1 MGSTKI
7 KFKQLSKTFKIWP
20 LFVSAA
26 SSLILLT
33 LNQSTTHAIIFAV
46 PLTCKSVSFLCPL
59 LRMTLQPR
67 VLSFLPTQCICKLL
81 FQDSLHLI
89 YYKNKKNTE
98 KFFFFYN
105 SLSWQFSNISVQ
117 FSSVA
122 QLYLTLCNPMDYSMP
137 GFPVHHQLVEPAQTH
152 VHGIVESVM
161 LSNHHILCH
170 PLLLLPSVFHS
181 IRVFSS
187 ESVLHIR

>member
-46 PLTCKSVSFLCPL
+46 PLTCKLVSFLCPL

-81 FQDSLHLI
+81 FQNSLHLI

-98 KFFFFYN
+98 KFFFLQLFIMTVLKYI
-105 SLSWQFSNISVQ
+105 SSVQ
-117 FSSVA
+117 FSCSVVFDSL
-122 QLYLTLCNPMDYSMP
+122 QP
-137 GFPVHHQLVEPAQTH
+137 
-152 VHGIVESVM
+152 HG
-161 LSNHHILCH
+161 LQHAR
-170 PLLLLPSVFHS
+170 LPC
-181 IRVFSS
+181 SS
-187 ESVLHIR
+187 PTR